1 MEFILMNMFIA
12 IIALSY
18 STVNKQ
24 LKEKGSLEKLLSE
37 KHLLV
42 RLHEIYIRAT
52 QIGLLSKFKWCR
64 KRRQKSTENEN
75 NEELEY
81 SNEESVRE

>member
-24 LKEKGSLEKLLSE
+24 LKEKGSFDKILHER
-37 KHLLV
+37 HFLV
-42 RLHEIYIRAT
+42 RLHDFYTRIT
-52 QIGLLSKFKWCR
+52 KMGWCAKCKCRR
-64 KRRQKSTENEN
+64 KRQKSKDNDEA
-75 NEELEY
+75 LEQ
-81 SNEESVRE
+81 SNELSIQE